1 MASGS
6 AQLRVLR
13 RLSARSFACAVS
25 NYIVLVLECQPQAAL
40 IFWVGAV
47 RGAQLSHPQH
57 VARRRAVA
65 LQCLGAGRVN
75 RETGFVSCGHEN
87 WPEWFTDVFTP
98 WVVRCIDL
106 AAVRR
111 HYQELPE
118 CLSFQAEIQNN

>member
-6 AQLRVLR
+6 AQLRVLP
-13 RLSARSFACAVS
+13 RLSARSVVCAVS
-25 NYIVLVLECQPQAAL
+25 NYIVLVLECQPQAGL
-40 IFWVGAV
+40 IFWVGALL
-47 RGAQLSHPQH
+47 GAQLSHPQH
-57 VARRRAVA
+57 AARRRLVGV
-65 LQCLGAGRVN
+65 QCLGASRVK
-75 RETGFVSCGHEN
+75 RETRFVFCGHAS
-87 WPEWFTDVFTP
+87 WPECFTGVFTA